1 VCSCFGANDM
11 ETSLFLTLSE
21 PLQTRIRAVS
31 REFNSSSWSPNRE
44 GNDGL
49 RRRFHLRRALPGVS
63 GNDFMSGKDDA
74 VPDVA

>member
-1 VCSCFGANDM
+1 M
-11 ETSLFLTLSE
+11 ETSLFLTLPE

-49 RRRFHLRRALPGVS
+49 RRRFHFRRSLPGAC
-63 GNDFMSGKDDA
+63 GNDFMSGQGDA
-74 VPDVA
+74 TPGVA

>member
-1 VCSCFGANDM
+1 M
-11 ETSLFLTLSE
+11 ETSLFLPLSE

-49 RRRFHLRRALPGVS
+49 CRRFHFRRPPGVS
-63 GNDFMSGKDDA
+63 GNDFMSEQGDA
-74 VPDVA
+74 GPGMV